1 MERDPGLARSVQAL
15 TRTPA
20 GTAADVVIV
29 GAGIVGLA
37 TARALLHHD
46 PAARVVVLE
55 KEDHVAAHQSGHNS
69 GVIHAGVYYK
79 PGSSKAALCRDG
91 RAAMIDFCAEH
102 GIAHEVCGKVV
113 VATSAEELPRL
124 EQLRERSIANGL
136 DVRLLD
142 RQGLAELEPHADGLA
157 ALHVPA
163 TGVVD
168 FREVCR
174 VLAADV
180 TARGAELRLGTA
192 VTAIDEAPDEVIVG
206 TSDTTIRTRLLVNC
220 AGLHSDRVA
229 RLVGADHTGAG
240 RTVILP
246 FRGEYHEL
254 VPQRAHLV
262 RHLIYPVPDPR
273 FPFLGVHFTRDI
285 AGAVHAG
292 PNAVLALGRE
302 SYRWR
307 TIVPRDVAEA
317 LGRPATWRLAR
328 RHHRTGAAEV
338 LRSASTTAFVR
349 ALQRLVP
356 DVRAADLV
364 RAGAG
369 VRAQAVAPDGT
380 LLDDFAFVQ
389 TDRTLH
395 VLNAPSPAATA
406 SLAIGAHIA
415 DRVRGLGAR

>member
-1 MERDPGLARSVQAL
+1 M
-15 TRTPA
+15 TTA
-20 GTAADVVIV
+20 GGVAPAADVVIV

-37 TARALLHHD
+37 TARAVLQDDASAH
-46 PAARVVVLE
+46 VVIVE
-55 KEDHVAAHQSGHNS
+55 KEGHVAAHQSGHNS

-102 GIAHEVCGKVV
+102 GIDHELCGKVV
-113 VATSAEELPRL
+113 VATSTEELPRL
-124 EQLRERSIANGL
+124 EQLRDRSVANGL
-136 DVRLLD
+136 EVHLLD
-142 RQGLAELEPHADGLA
+142 RRSLAELEPHADGLA

-163 TGVVD
+163 TGIVD

-180 TARGAELRLGTA
+180 VARGAELRLGTA
-192 VTAIDEAPDEVIVG
+192 VTSLEETDDGVIVG
-206 TSDTTIRTRLLVNC
+206 TTGGVLRGRALVNC

-229 RLVGADHTGAG
+229 RLVGADHQDTG
-240 RTVILP
+240 RTAILP

-254 VPQRAHLV
+254 VPDRAHLV

-285 AGAVHAG
+285 AGQVHAG

-302 SYRWR
+302 SYRWG
-307 TIVPRDVAEA
+307 TIVPGDVREA
-317 LGRPATWRLAR
+317 VGRAATWRLAR
-328 RHHRTGAAEV
+328 RHYRTGAAEV
-338 LRSASTTAFVR
+338 LRSLSTTAFVR

-356 DVRAADLV
+356 DVRAEDLV

-369 VRAQAVAPDGT
+369 VRAQAVAPDGS
-380 LLDDFAFVQ
+380 LLDDFAFMQ
-389 TDRTLH
+389 TRHTLH

-406 SLAIGAHIA
+406 SLAIGHHIA
-415 DRVRGLGAR
+415 GRVRALAAGR

>member
-1 MERDPGLARSVQAL
+1 MN
-15 TRTPA
+15 RT
-20 GTAADVVIV
+20 ADVVIV
-29 GAGIVGLA
+29 GAGIIGLA
-37 TARALLHHD
+37 TARAILLD
-46 PAARVVVLE
+46 DRAARVVILE

-79 PGSSKAALCRDG
+79 PGSAKAALCRDG
-91 RAAMIDFCAEH
+91 RTAMIDFCAEH
-102 GIAHEVCGKVV
+102 GIDHELCGKVV
-113 VATSAEELPRL
+113 VASSTEELARL
-124 EQLRERSIANGL
+124 ELLRERSNANGL
-136 DVRLLD
+136 AVHLLD
-142 RQGLAELEPHADGLA
+142 RRGLAELEPHADGLA

-180 TARGAELRLGTA
+180 VARGAQLRLSTGVDSIT
-192 VTAIDEAPDEVIVG
+192 EAPDQVAVG
-206 TSDTTIRTRLLVNC
+206 TSEGPIHAGSLVNC

-229 RLVGADHTGAG
+229 RLVGADHDVSG
-240 RTVILP
+240 RTSILP

-254 VPQRAHLV
+254 RPERAHLV

-285 AGAVHAG
+285 AGQVHAG

-302 SYRWR
+302 SYSWS
-307 TIVPRDVAEA
+307 TVVLRDVAEA
-317 LGRPATWRLAR
+317 FARPATWRLAR
-328 RHHRTGAAEV
+328 QHYRPGAAEV
-338 LRSASTTAFVR
+338 LRSASTKAFVR

-356 DVRAADLV
+356 DVRAEDLV

-406 SLAIGAHIA
+406 SLAIGQHIA
-415 DRVRGLGAR
+415 DRVRGLGAGR